1 MKVREPSVHLLLLRS
16 AERTSPSAHV
26 ALCRVKSAGRL
37 HFPGCVMGP
46 LDRWLWTEGWVQG
59 RVARGLQ
66 RDRSTQIRM
75 A

>member
-16 AERTSPSAHV
+16 TERKSPFAHV
-26 ALCRVKSAGRL
+26 LSCRVKSAGRH

-46 LDRWLWTEGWVQG
+46 LDRWLWTEGWVRG

-66 RDRSTQIRM
+66 RDRRTQIRT